1 MKLFQNTQ
9 MLTFKVKVQ
18 ETSQPTICREN
29 LQLIALS
36 KHEQK
41 VEEIWRP

>member
-1 MKLFQNTQ
+1 
-9 MLTFKVKVQ
+9 MLTFNGQVQ
-18 ETSQPTICREN
+18 ETSQPEICKKN